1 MKKTRLFLICIFIVA
16 FMCILLTGCSKDN
29 KISSVY
35 IKDYSE
41 GAVIEMPIGKFDFS
55 AYTLVVAYESGETN
69 EITLTEEMI
78 QEADLFKFY
87 QAGEHD
93 ITVTYGKYK
102 CVFRVSVKRS
112 VFGELTLPKDNVF
125 TYDGEAHTV
134 EVQGDMPANAVVTYP
149 GGNSFINAGTY
160 DVVAIVSCEGYV
172 TERLSTTVKIERAK
186 HDMSSITFEGK
197 ELVYDGKAH
206 SLAISGTLPKGVSS
220 PTYYIN
226 EKVTSSA
233 TDVGEYVVTAR
244 FANKDPN
251 YEPIPDMVATLKI
264 APAEYSVSGVEVI
277 FKDADGS
284 IISDNTKTYDGTSV
298 SFEISGYDK
307 ISSRISIAYSVY
319 DAEGKKISTSNRIT
333 GITNAGIYTVKV
345 EFILADSKN
354 YKPVDPVIREFEVEK
369 ADYNLNSDV
378 YLDSD
383 TLEYDGAP
391 HSLEIDGNLPA
402 GVSVSYEYYL
412 DDTLLLDSYGSPVK
426 AVTDVGR
433 YTVKAIF
440 SHSDSNYKDITP
452 ITASLYIAQATLDVN
467 GITSGYVE
475 RYTYDGTGKKLEI
488 VILDPIPDGVV
499 IRYEY
504 YLDGQLL
511 TDSDGAPVTS
521 VTEVGVYT
529 VKVIFDIT
537 NPNYSYVAEMNVS
550 VIIEAIN

>member
-1 MKKTRLFLICIFIVA
+1 
-16 FMCILLTGCSKDN
+16 LLTGCSKDN

-41 GAVIEMPIGKFDFS
+41 GAVIEMPVGKFDFS

-93 ITVTYGKYK
+93 ITVTYGKHK
-102 CVFRVSVKRS
+102 CIFRVSVKRS

-206 SLAISGTLPKGVSS
+206 SLSISGTLPKGVSS

-264 APAEYSVSGVEVI
+264 APAEYSVSGVEVV

-284 IISDNTKTYDGTSV
+284 IISDNAKIYDGTSV

-307 ISSRISIAYSVY
+307 ISNRISIAYSVY

-440 SHSDSNYKDITP
+440 SHGDSNYKDITP

-537 NPNYSYVAEMNVS
+537 NPNYSYVAEMTVG